1 MSTDPTQPMSPS
13 APVGS
18 GRPQEQESRERD
30 GRRPEAGA
38 ADQTATGRPADSA
51 AAAQPD
57 PPQSPAVPP
66 TRVQPAAEQ
75 VAPTRVQPSFQPA
88 QPSFQPAPRPPQP
101 SFQPAQPAN
110 PAQPAQPAQPAEPP
124 FEAAGRPSESDQAP
138 REQPTQVGWPEQPAR
153 NSPQPGRPPPGGA
166 PAPQRRRRRRWVM
179 ALFGL
184 IILLILLTIGDRIAL
199 AVAENQFAD
208 QAVKNGMPVKPSV
221 TIEGFPFLTQL
232 VARDFRRVD
241 ISANNVPAGPV
252 NITSVKATLNGM
264 HLNSSFNGATVDH
277 ITATGFVSFSAL
289 ASVGNVAGLTM
300 TADGPDKVKINAG
313 FGPFSD
319 TEEAKITQTGPQ
331 TISVQVLPSG
341 SPLGSALSSFGSF
354 SFNIPKLPVQ
364 MRITSL
370 SVTPKGLILT
380 AAADHANLSK
390 PSS

>member
-1 MSTDPTQPMSPS
+1 MSTDPTQPSPS

-18 GRPQEQESRERD
+18 GRPQEQEPRERD

-38 ADQTATGRPADSA
+38 ADQTAAGRPADSA

-57 PPQSPAVPP
+57 PPRSPAVPP

-88 QPSFQPAPRPPQP
+88 QPSFHPAPRPPQP
-101 SFQPAQPAN
+101 SFQPAQPAK
-110 PAQPAQPAQPAEPP
+110 PAQPAEPP
-124 FEAAGRPSESDQAP
+124 FEAAGRPSESSQASP
-138 REQPTQVGWPEQPAR
+138 EQPTQVGWPEQPAR
-153 NSPQPGRPPPGGA
+153 NSTQPGGTRRGRGGQNAYPGA
-166 PAPQRRRRRRWVM
+166 PAPRRRRRRRWVI

-184 IILLILLTIGDRIAL
+184 IILLILLTIGDRVAL

-208 QAVKNGMPVKPSV
+208 QAVKNGLPVKPSV

-232 VARDFRRVD
+232 VARDFHRVD
-241 ISANNVPAGPV
+241 LSANNVPAGPV
-252 NITSVKATLNGM
+252 KITSVKATLNGM
-264 HLNSSFNGATVDH
+264 HLNSSYNGATVDH
-277 ITATGFVSFSAL
+277 LTATGFVSFSAL

-300 TADGPDKVKINAG
+300 TADGPDKVKITAG
-313 FGPFSD
+313 SGPFSD
-319 TEEAKITQTGPQ
+319 TEEAKITQTGPR

-341 SPLGSALSSFGSF
+341 SPLGSVLNSFGSF

-364 MRITSL
+364 VRITSV
-370 SVTPKGLILT
+370 SVTPKGLVLT

-390 PSS
+390 P